1 MHNYNTDYR
10 ELDSL
15 REQVELLKNKLDAQQ
30 IISQRAMLATIHKG
44 VKDLNKRYTL
54 PLAITGL
61 IGGIYCFWAFYYF
74 FDFSLYFAIFTSLM
88 MFVAATFFFTMHKRL
103 ADVDISQ
110 RNLLTVAS
118 EITRFRKIWS
128 NWPMYS
134 VPVLMVWLFWLVF
147 EEATIIPEGAM
158 RNGFFGGGSFGLIVG
173 GIIGLRSHRKGIKNV
188 DMILEQIREL
198 QESEKLLAD
207 K

>member
-1 MHNYNTDYR
+1 MQDYNANYQ
-10 ELDSL
+10 ELDQL
-15 REQVELLKNKLDAQQ
+15 REQVALLKNKLDAQQ
-30 IISQRAMLATIHKG
+30 IISQRSMLTTIRKG
-44 VKDLNKRYTL
+44 VKDLKRKYTW

-88 MFVAATFFFTMHKRL
+88 MFVAATCFFIMHRRL
-103 ADVDISQ
+103 DEVDISQ

-158 RNGFFGGGSFGLIVG
+158 RDGFFGGGTFGLIVG
-173 GIIGLRSHRKGIKNV
+173 GIIGIRSHRKGIKNV

-198 QESEKLLAD
+198 QASEKMLSEE
-207 K
+207 

>member
-1 MHNYNTDYR
+1 MQNYNTDYR

-30 IISQRAMLATIHKG
+30 IISQRAMLATIHKV
-44 VKDLNKRYTL
+44 VKDLNKRYTW

-147 EEATIIPEGAM
+147 EEALMIPSDSL
-158 RNGFFGGGSFGLIVG
+158 RDGFYTGGSFGLIVG
-173 GIIGLRSHRKGIKNV
+173 GIIGLRMRRKVINDATKV
-188 DMILEQIREL
+188 LEQIREL